1 MSSSTAAVLGI
12 DVGGTH
18 SRAVVA
24 ELDGRVRGRAD
35 GPGANRWSSARDGR
49 AAIEA
54 TTAGALAAAGG
65 ASIRAAVLGIAGW
78 GHQTTLAAQLS
89 AALGPHAPSAG
100 RPLVRVVPDVVANHA
115 AGSGLA
121 DGLVL
126 AAGTGAIAARIV
138 EDEVAQ
144 RADGCGWLLGD
155 EGSAVWL
162 GLEAVRAALRAVDGR
177 GPGTDLVGPLTEILA
192 PHLADDVTTDDLRA
206 ALVDAGHSLPPAR
219 FGSLAPSV
227 LAVAEHGDWVA
238 DAIVAQAAE
247 HLVRTVRTVG
257 EVPAPERLVLA
268 GSLLLSSQRLRTG
281 VLAALRAS
289 WPGLSVSR
297 GRDGA
302 AGAAALALRS
312 LSGRPLAAEVHRR
325 LCGPIELED

>member
-24 ELDGRVRGRAD
+24 ELDGRVLARAD
-35 GPGANRWSSARDGR
+35 GPGANRWSSAGDGH
-49 AAIEA
+49 AAIA
-54 TTAGALAAAGG
+54 AAVAGALAAVGDV
-65 ASIRAAVLGIAGW
+65 SIRAAVLGIAGW
-78 GHQTTLAAQLS
+78 GHQATIAAQLS
-89 AALGPHAPSAG
+89 AALGPDVPGAG
-100 RPLVRVVPDVVANHA
+100 GALVRVVPDVVVNHA
-115 AGSGLA
+115 AGSRLA

-177 GPGTDLVGPLTEILA
+177 GPCTDLVGPVTELLT
-192 PHLADDVTTDDLRA
+192 PQLADDVTTDDLRA
-206 ALVDAGHSLPPAR
+206 ALVDAGLSLAPAR

-227 LAVAEHGDWVA
+227 LAVAQHGDRVA
-238 DAIVAQAAE
+238 DAIVAQAVE
-247 HLVRTVRTVG
+247 HLARTVRTVG
-257 EVPAPERLVLA
+257 DGPAPEHLVLA
-268 GSLLLSSQRLRTG
+268 GSLLLSSARFRTD
-281 VLAALRAS
+281 VLAALHAS
-289 WPGLSVSR
+289 WPALSVSR
-297 GRDGA
+297 GHDGA
-302 AGAAALALRS
+302 AGAAALALRA

-325 LCGPIELED
+325 LCGPIELEG